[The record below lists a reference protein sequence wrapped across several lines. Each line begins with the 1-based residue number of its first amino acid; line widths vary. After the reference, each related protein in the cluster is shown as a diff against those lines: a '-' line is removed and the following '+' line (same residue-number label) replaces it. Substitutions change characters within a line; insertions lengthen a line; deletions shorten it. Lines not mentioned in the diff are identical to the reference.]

1 MTAQMHDQIDYAD
14 ESYDLVGVE
23 GYGLFRPYEHGLNP
37 CFRSTACQRGYVCG
51 YGLVENQLFLT
62 SLRLSCAGN
71 PPSLFGREPKVDS
84 RLGFAYPRLRRLVPF
99 TGRLLIATEFISG
112 LYVHMGFQ
120 SAWKYRTVRELEF
133 TEGRLLGETDRSEES
148 AAQRSRMGGNPYL
161 LPAGVDS
168 ADWIAQSF
176 SLEFWK

>member
-1 MTAQMHDQIDYAD
+1 MTAQMHDHIDYGD
-14 ESYDLVGVE
+14 QSYDLVGVE
-23 GYGLFRPYEHGLNP
+23 GYGLFRPYEHGLHP

-51 YGLVENQLFLT
+51 YGSVEHELCLT

-71 PPSLFGREPKVDS
+71 PPILFGRAPKVDS
-84 RLGFAYPRLRRLVPF
+84 RLGFAYLRLRHLVAF
-99 TGRLLIATEFISG
+99 TGRLLIATDFISD

-120 SAWKYRTVRELEF
+120 SAWKYKTVRELEF
-133 TEGRLLGETDRSEES
+133 AEGRLIQDTDRSDES
-148 AAQRSRMGGNPYL
+148 AALRDRMGGNSYL